1 MIQGFDQIQVMDD
14 SERIII
20 IRKRLNKSQYEFASD
35 IGVSSSYL
43 SQIERMILP
52 VTPSIKA
59 RIEDFLKQEKKL
71 YEKDLFSNL

>member
-20 IRKRLNKSQYEFASD
+20 IRKRLNKSQHEFASD